1 MQFKN
6 SKLCKIV
13 KRMPPLYHK
22 LPDEEYDIR
31 KSRVIWWLM
40 KQPEMLE
47 YIWNRIKQSG
57 AIQYNPETGK
67 WQGVDFREEDGDD

>member
-6 SKLCKIV
+6 SKLYKIV